1 MNSCN
6 ICNKAQLQACVTPCT
21 AKIDNTHDINS
32 VHLGKV
38 VILFVLT
45 RYHYMYGFHSLTHL
59 IHPLPLSLEVIP
71 AKAFSVQLSIIQN
84 IQYLLIPS

>member
-1 MNSCN
+1 
-6 ICNKAQLQACVTPCT
+6 
-21 AKIDNTHDINS
+21 
-32 VHLGKV
+32 
-38 VILFVLT
+38 
-45 RYHYMYGFHSLTHL
+45 MYGFHSLTHL